1 MRIFSKEELIQAL
14 ADIKQR
20 GWIRNARVG
29 NAGGIGNTLE
39 DLLGIDENNLPI
51 PNAANWELKC
61 QRKGT
66 TSLVTLCHKEPSPRA
81 LRFVPQV
88 LLPNYGWP
96 HDQAGIKYPH
106 TEMSFRQTI
115 NALTRTDRGFGIRV
129 DRSEQKILVSFD
141 ASSVSPKHAQW
152 LRSVDMKV
160 GLDELNPQPYW
171 GFQEL
176 YHSIGSKLSNVFY
189 VQAQVQKI
197 DGEEYYLYDSVMI
210 LSGFSLESL
219 LSAIEQGILLVD
231 FDARSGHNH
240 GTKFRIRQNN
250 WPALYSHI
258 EPVV

>member
-1 MRIFSKEELIQAL
+1 
-14 ADIKQR
+14 
-20 GWIRNARVG
+20 
-29 NAGGIGNTLE
+29 
-39 DLLGIDENNLPI
+39 
-51 PNAANWELKC
+51 
-61 QRKGT
+61 
-66 TSLVTLCHKEPSPRA
+66 
-81 LRFVPQV
+81 
-88 LLPNYGWP
+88 
-96 HDQAGIKYPH
+96 
-106 TEMSFRQTI
+106 MSFRQTI

-152 LRSVDMKV
+152 LRSVDMNV